1 MTCTFLFLYYQ
12 PSWTTTFVSVA
23 SCRLIG
29 EESYIAADVSM
40 MCYTSQHLVY
50 TLAFVL
56 PVLLLLILVVP
67 FFLWRLLRKNR
78 HDLDKITVI
87 LSWGM
92 LYNEYRHKAYF
103 WEILKIVQ
111 KSLLMLFL
119 NFYASYIV
127 IKGVIVYLL
136 IITYTVLANKYMPYR
151 RSELNL
157 LDMLSANICSI
168 SILLGV
174 TAYKNQLQYVQIIC
188 FVVILAINVFFLL
201 KIFSKIFK
209 GYFDQYEDKVEL
221 LVGKLAKV
229 CPCVK

>member
-50 TLAFVL
+50 TL
-56 PVLLLLILVVP
+56 
-67 FFLWRLLRKNR
+67 
-78 HDLDKITVI
+78 DLDKITVI

-188 FVVILAINVFFLL
+188 FVVIIAINVFFLL

-209 GYFDQYEDKVEL
+209 GYFDQHEDKVEL